1 MTKFEKLISKSE
13 ELMSAYR
20 RAQHAGISDM
30 FYDYSIALYSRAL
43 AMTIEEAT
51 ADA

>member
-20 RAQHAGISDM
+20 RASNKEISDI
-30 FYDYSIALYSRAL
+30 FYDYSIALHDRAL